1 MARKAVG
8 KVSPEGKSQ
17 RPAPAAPVRDGAGP
31 WVLNVRPDG
40 IDFRDQMYVPTLVE
54 VPLQRDLEDY
64 LTLGVPILDQGRDGA
79 CTGFGLAAVAH
90 YLLRTRKVFPDPVPI
105 SPAML
110 YAMARR
116 YDEWAGEDYEGSSC
130 RGAMKGWYK
139 HGVCGADQWRAG
151 PDGAPVLSQAV
162 VADAAQR
169 PLGAYF
175 RVNHKNLVALHAA
188 LAEVGVL
195 YASARVHSGWTQ
207 VGADGRIPFQEGE
220 LGGHAV
226 AIVAYDQDGLWIQN
240 SWGSAWGRGGC
251 GHLSYGDWLANGSDA
266 GLTAGFYGSAGKV
279 AWFYEHIG
287 AAAAYADRAQGAA
300 TGAWPGCRPFGG
312 WSGSGSTGREASI
325 ERYSD
330 AVARHSG

>member
-17 RPAPAAPVRDGAGP
+17 RPGPAAPVRDGAGP

-116 YDEWAGEDYEGSSC
+116 YDEWAGEDSEGSSC
-130 RGAMKGWYK
+130 RGAM
-139 HGVCGADQWRAG
+139 
-151 PDGAPVLSQAV
+151 
-162 VADAAQR
+162 
-169 PLGAYF
+169 
-175 RVNHKNLVALHAA
+175 
-188 LAEVGVL
+188 
-195 YASARVHSGWTQ
+195 
-207 VGADGRIPFQEGE
+207 
-220 LGGHAV
+220 
-226 AIVAYDQDGLWIQN
+226 
-240 SWGSAWGRGGC
+240 
-251 GHLSYGDWLANGSDA
+251 
-266 GLTAGFYGSAGKV
+266 
-279 AWFYEHIG
+279 
-287 AAAAYADRAQGAA
+287 
-300 TGAWPGCRPFGG
+300 
-312 WSGSGSTGREASI
+312 
-325 ERYSD
+325 
-330 AVARHSG
+330 